1 MINMNTQKR
10 VSFGSNGSM
19 VETWIIEDF
28 SEHQTDPKDYFFK
41 NLVNTANIKEPLE
54 KSQESVRL
62 CDLDDIVG
70 DVPIKPLSQP
80 SHDKARNKAD
90 SKVTFCDT
98 PNEITS
104 TPPALPSAPSPT
116 GTSEIVVLSDTP
128 LGIWPVKR
136 SASLESRD
144 NPFKPDGELS
154 KEAEDILKRATIIRD
169 TFILNDNKGKDT
181 SRSSG
186 DNSNGGQTLQPV
198 QEESISQTKVKDSQS
213 SPVSIQPKQNG
224 VEDKVVSPDSARVEV
239 EPNAVNDFNFK
250 DKKKQKKCCS
260 VM

>member
-10 VSFGSNGSM
+10 VSFGSKGSM

-28 SEHQTDPKDYFFK
+28 PEHHTESEDNFFK
-41 NLVNTANIKEPLE
+41 NLVNSADIKEPSP
-54 KSQESVRL
+54 KTQECVRI
-62 CDLDDIVG
+62 CDLDDLVDDIQ
-70 DVPIKPLSQP
+70 IKKTSQP
-80 SHDKARNKAD
+80 SHEKARNN
-90 SKVTFCDT
+90 KVTFCDT
-98 PNEITS
+98 PNEIAS
-104 TPPALPSAPSPT
+104 ASPAPPSEPAST
-116 GTSEIVVLSDTP
+116 GTTEIVVLSDSP

-144 NPFKPDGELS
+144 NPFKPDGELC

-169 TFILNDNKGKDT
+169 KFILNENREKGASKTSLKDT
-181 SRSSG
+181 ANG
-186 DNSNGGQTLQPV
+186 DSPLQAV
-198 QEESISQTKVKDSQS
+198 QEENISQTTVNQSKS

-224 VEDKVVSPDSARVEV
+224 VEDKKVSPDSVRVDV
-239 EPNAVNDFNFK
+239 VDSHAINDVSFK